1 MADAAPTTPTGTSST
16 PVSPS
21 PGQSTPADAAPTTDA
36 ASDKTVTTA
45 PPTKIDAAPSPVV
58 TQDATPSADAKPAP
72 LFTIP
77 ETIKLAPEATQK
89 FESFLRAKLTADG
102 KVTLTSQEVL
112 DQFVEQAQDANAR
125 WQKQVADTDKANEAV
140 CKERFTPAQL
150 SAAETA
156 VGFFSS
162 FDPAFRDLAKRQLND
177 PVFINAMRNVG
188 ERLSEDTFEIAG
200 TPPPPPNRK
209 SAAERMGYAKPK
221 TN

>member
-1 MADAAPTTPTGTSST
+1 MADAATTTPTGTSST
-16 PVSPS
+16 PASPS
-21 PGQSTPADAAPTTDA
+21 PGQSTPAAAAPATDATATTTPTTAAQPTKSDAAPGPDA
-36 ASDKTVTTA
+36 K
-45 PPTKIDAAPSPVV
+45 
-58 TQDATPSADAKPAP
+58 QEATPTADAKAP

-77 ETIKLAPEATQK
+77 ETIKLAPDLSQK
-89 FESFLRAKLTADG
+89 FETFLRAKLGADG
-102 KVTLTSQEVL
+102 KVTLTSQEVV
-112 DQFVEQAQDANAR
+112 DQFIDLAQGANR
-125 WQKQVADTDKANEAV
+125 NWQQSQVDKDKANEAA

-162 FDPAFRDLAKRQLND
+162 FDPAFRELAKRQLND
-177 PVFINAMRNVG
+177 PVFVNAMRNVG

-200 TPPPPPNRK
+200 TPPPPVNRK